1 VRNIHSASS
10 SKEPKTSKHVECF
23 EVFIHLGILM
33 QLYQFLCTE
42 LSTSK
47 QEISDFVLSAPKKY
61 KIYTIPKRTAGKR
74 VIAHPAKKLKQY
86 QRVLIARL
94 EAVFP
99 VHDAAFAYRKHI
111 GIKQNARQ
119 HQKSKYL
126 LKMDFQNFF
135 HSITP
140 KLFFSIVDKHHI
152 ALTEEDKYLLE
163 KILFF
168 CPSKRTDGK
177 LILSIGA
184 PSSPLISNIVLFF
197 FDQSLHEAC
206 EKQGI
211 TYTRYADDIT
221 FSTNIKNQL
230 FEFPLVVKRLLVKHF
245 SGQITI
251 NESKTVFSSMA
262 HNRHIT
268 GVTIT
273 NKGELSIGRERKR
286 TISSLIHQFSLNQL
300 PDEDRRYLQGL
311 FAFARDI
318 EPAFKQRMIKKYSL
332 ETINKIITGN

>member
-1 VRNIHSASS
+1 
-10 SKEPKTSKHVECF
+10 
-23 EVFIHLGILM
+23 M

-42 LSTSK
+42 LSASK

-61 KIYTIPKRTAGKR
+61 KIYTIPKRTSGKR
-74 VIAHPAKKLKQY
+74 VIAHPAKKLKLY
-86 QRVLIARL
+86 QRTLITRL
-94 EAVFP
+94 EPLLP
-99 VHDAAFAYRKHI
+99 VHDAAFAYKKNT
-111 GIKQNARQ
+111 GIKKNAQQ
-119 HQKSKYL
+119 HQKSRYL

-140 KLFFSIVDKHHI
+140 ELFFKIVKTHNI
-152 ALTEEDKYLLE
+152 ELTEEDKYLLE
-163 KILFF
+163 QILFF
-168 CPSKRTDGK
+168 CPSKRTGGN

-184 PSSPLISNIVLFF
+184 PSSPLISNVVLFF
-197 FDQSLHEAC
+197 FDQALSEAC
-206 EKQGI
+206 KKQGV

-230 FEFPLVVKRLLVKHF
+230 FEFPLVVKHLLVKHF

-251 NESKTVFSSMA
+251 NESKTVFSSMS
-262 HNRHIT
+262 HNRHVT

-273 NKGELSIGRERKR
+273 NEGELSIGRERKR
-286 TISSLIHQFSLNQL
+286 YISSLIHRFSLNQL
-300 PDEDRRYLQGL
+300 PDEDRCYLQGL

-318 EPAFKQRMIKKYSL
+318 EPVFKQRMIKKYSL

>member
-1 VRNIHSASS
+1 
-10 SKEPKTSKHVECF
+10 
-23 EVFIHLGILM
+23 M
-33 QLYQFLCTE
+33 QLYQLLCTE
-42 LSTSK
+42 LSASK

-61 KIYTIPKRTAGKR
+61 KIYTIPKRTSGKR

-86 QRVLIARL
+86 QRVITPKL
-94 EAVFP
+94 ELLLP
-99 VHDAAFAYRKHI
+99 VHKVAFAYKKNT

-119 HQKSKYL
+119 HQKSRYL

-140 KLFFSIVDKHHI
+140 QLFFSIVKRQSID
-152 ALTEEDKYLLE
+152 LTEDDRYLLE
-163 KILFF
+163 QILFF

-184 PSSPLISNIVLFF
+184 PSSPLISNVVLFF
-197 FDQSLHEAC
+197 FDQSLYEVC
-206 EKQGI
+206 KKQGI

-230 FEFPLVVKRLLVKHF
+230 FELPHVVKHLLAEHF

-262 HNRHIT
+262 HNRHVT

-273 NKGELSIGRERKR
+273 NEGELSIGRERKR
-286 TISSLIHQFSLNQL
+286 YISSLIHKFSLDQL

-311 FAFARDI
+311 FSFACDI
-318 EPAFKQRMIKKYSL
+318 EPIFKQRMIKKYSL
-332 ETINKIITGN
+332 ATINKIITDIR